1 MKPPLLPSNLN
12 WLNSGGW
19 FSTET
24 SLIHTTDVFLK
35 GIDDKKLNAC
45 VLLDLSKAFDSVDQ
59 QILLRKI
66 QSGGVLTRG
75 PFLEGPG
82 NVSGP
87 KSNFQIEI

>member
-12 WLNSGGW
+12 WLKSGGW

-35 GIDDKKLNAC
+35 GIDDEKLTSC
-45 VLLDLSKAFDSVDQ
+45 VLLDLSKGA
-59 QILLRKI
+59 
-66 QSGGVLTRG
+66 LTRG
-75 PFLEGPG
+75 SFLEGPG

>member
-12 WLNSGGW
+12 WLKSGGW

-24 SLIHTTDVFLK
+24 SLIHTTDVFRK
-35 GIDDKKLNAC
+35 GIDDKKLTAC
-45 VLLDLSKAFDSVDQ
+45 VLLGLSKAFDRVDQ

-66 QSGGVLTRG
+66 QSGGALTRG

-82 NVSGP
+82 NFSGP

>member
-1 MKPPLLPSNLN
+1 MKRKASSCCQCFFPLIYYETSIITFKFKFK
-12 WLNSGGW
+12 SGGW

-35 GIDDKKLNAC
+35 GIDDEKLTAC
-45 VLLDLSKAFDSVDQ
+45 VLLDLSKGA
-59 QILLRKI
+59 
-66 QSGGVLTRG
+66 LTRG
-75 PFLEGPG
+75 SFLEGPG